1 MLSHGQGPELLLF
14 RDTEA
19 TNPLYGAS
27 NAPKPIMPLSKLVP
41 SSLRVPH

>member
-14 RDTEA
+14 QDTEA
-19 TNPLYGAS
+19 TKPLYGAS
-27 NAPKPIMPLSKLVP
+27 NAPKPSMPLSKLVS